1 MARKS
6 VHDQLLGDNQPTE
19 VSTVAVPLACTVS

>member
-6 VHDQLLGDNQPTE
+6 VHDQLVGDNQHTE
-19 VSTVAVPLACTVS
+19 MFTVAVPLACTVS